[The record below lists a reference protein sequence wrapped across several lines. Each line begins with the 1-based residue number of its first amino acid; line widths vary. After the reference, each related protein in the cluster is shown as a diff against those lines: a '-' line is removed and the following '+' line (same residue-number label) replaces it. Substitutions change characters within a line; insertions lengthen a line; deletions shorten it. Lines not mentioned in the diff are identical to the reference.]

1 MYIEIDS
8 ESSVPIYQQ
17 IADAIR
23 ELIAQ
28 SKLVPGDNL
37 PSVRQLAVDLGINL
51 NTVATSY
58 RTLQDE
64 GLISIRHGSGAVV
77 TSQRAKMIDS
87 EKSKRAFASA
97 ITELILSGMTP
108 VQIEALLKTE
118 LRRLG
123 QKPR

>member
-77 TSQRAKMIDS
+77 TSQRAKAIDS
-87 EKSKRAFASA
+87 ERSKRAFASA

-108 VQIEALLKTE
+108 GQIEALLKTE